1 MSNCC
6 AVCLSW
12 DYSGGG
18 SVRERRFE
26 LLRDMW
32 SLTIGGCGGAVW
44 SIVQHEPH
52 EPSFTRRVSSSYTLV
67 RPSPPPAV
75 VQSPPLA
82 MSRLRKSKSF
92 LVPLALT
99 ATAAI
104 AGLGLYLL
112 LGSSSTQNPDP
123 VERDRIPEVGEEE
136 FERPQQLRPRSTPTG
151 SAKKKIA
158 VAVREDALG
167 LLWNLPTSLNL
178 ATTDIFILVYSQQSA
193 GNPEKVYKLVKD
205 KFPKNYPREYV
216 IPHTTEAALLPLLRH
231 LAPEAV
237 YMDES
242 LVGEGGAS
250 VAGLLE
256 GNWVGAVIVVSGGD
270 PGKGKGA
277 VDGWQQNV
285 QKFGRRCT
293 IVAKSGIQRDW
304 MGRVG

>member
-1 MSNCC
+1 
-6 AVCLSW
+6 
-12 DYSGGG
+12 
-18 SVRERRFE
+18 
-26 LLRDMW
+26 
-32 SLTIGGCGGAVW
+32 
-44 SIVQHEPH
+44 
-52 EPSFTRRVSSSYTLV
+52 
-67 RPSPPPAV
+67 
-75 VQSPPLA
+75 

-112 LGSSSTQNPDP
+112 LGNNSTENPDP
-123 VERDRIPEVGEEE
+123 AKRDGITEVGEEE
-136 FERPQQLRPRSTPTG
+136 SEQPQRLRARTTPTG
-151 SAKKKIA
+151 SAKRKIA

-205 KFPKNYPREYV
+205 KFPKNYPREY
-216 IPHTTEAALLPLLRH
+216 ILPHTTEAALLPLLRH

-242 LVGEGGAS
+242 LVGEEGES
-250 VAGLLE
+250 VVKLLE
-256 GNWVGAVIVVSGGD
+256 GNWVGAIVVVSGGD
-270 PGKGKGA
+270 PGKGKGS
-277 VDGWQQNV
+277 VDGWQKNV

-304 MGRVG
+304 TGRVG